1 MRFQA
6 NIDFNYLGVISSIP
20 NRVFYAYNKLHSV
33 NHRSIGYMSSEVL
46 DPDVLGELLFIRN
59 QNLKQGMFCLF
70 KANNNDT
77 IISSFF
83 EKDDGHPKKKLVLKN
98 DHADSKADCMLIFS
112 HDVSSLDDLRVGA
125 LTLEEGS

>member
-1 MRFQA
+1 
-6 NIDFNYLGVISSIP
+6 
-20 NRVFYAYNKLHSV
+20 
-33 NHRSIGYMSSEVL
+33 MSSEVL